1 MRKKISLLA
10 VSALVSIAFTAMPS
24 VARAADPACDTASF
38 VTTCQGATSDGA
50 AYVMQVPA
58 NFNGILMLYSHG
70 YRYPVNI
77 PVGIPLVGGYTV
89 DKVPEQGPN
98 AVVVRT
104 LLGQGYGLAGSAF
117 PIQGWNAGAGVAS
130 DVELIG
136 LFRKQ
141 FPTTQK
147 VAAWGASLGGFIT
160 QALAEQHPE
169 LIDAAAPMCPA
180 IGTVEAELTAAGDVL
195 WGLKTFFDPTIKAHN
210 YSTGAAGYAEAMGD
224 LVKVFTVL
232 GKLQVAISTGI
243 WPDSSGP
250 AGIALA
256 SIPPRSALL
265 MVGLMAGLPTQSAHF
280 DSTSGPGSKN
290 SPSYTSF
297 ALAASP
303 ALAILENLANAA
315 VLGVLVAYDLEI
327 QAGGTVFDNSKTDYA
342 ARVESEASV
351 FNAALSGNDAIAGML
366 GFLNA
371 ANPAAPR
378 WTADAKAVA
387 KLQTLTSHT
396 GKINVPTIGLASVAD
411 PVTPAG
417 NLQWLAD
424 RYAEQFASEK
434 AAALKEFKS
443 SRNYVAPK
451 KNFLAIWATTP
462 TTYTKFKVTGAPDTA
477 GVPAANG
484 TNHCNYTDAQLLAV
498 ADLVSSAAKHG
509 VLKSGGPLATLVR
522 KAKGLSIDPG
532 YRAPLL
538 KFYNEQ

>member
-136 LFRKQ
+136 L
-141 FPTTQK
+141 
-147 VAAWGASLGGFIT
+147 FIT

-462 TTYTKFKVTGAPDTA
+462 TTYTKFTVIGAPDTA

-484 TNHCNYTDAQLLAV
+484 TNHCNYTDAQLLAI